1 MKNIT
6 LTQKLLKPLTAS
18 FLALIISGCSSA
30 PEAISDGLV
39 SADFE
44 ISQSTDIS
52 ASKMTVPK
60 KT

>member
-1 MKNIT
+1 MNMK
-6 LTQKLLKPLTAS
+6 KLLKPLTAS

-44 ISQSTDIS
+44 ISQAPIYRHR
-52 ASKMTVPK
+52 KMTVPK